1 MDQVTWSRPPDRRKR
16 KNGSGTQSSEAL
28 DAKKARLKDSTVIAN
43 LGLEFTWH
51 HMGLGDH
58 DGRTMQ

>member
-43 LGLEFTWH
+43 LGLEFT
-51 HMGLGDH
+51 
-58 DGRTMQ
+58 